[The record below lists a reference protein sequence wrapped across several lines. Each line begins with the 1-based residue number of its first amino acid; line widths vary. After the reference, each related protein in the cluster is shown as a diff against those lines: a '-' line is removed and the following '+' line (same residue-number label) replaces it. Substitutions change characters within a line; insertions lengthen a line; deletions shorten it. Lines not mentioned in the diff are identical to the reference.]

1 MIDHSQRLWQRI
13 IKEEHLNNLLK
24 PLAWFFIMVFLL
36 VFIFYLYQVN
46 TKLDRRLAQMKAELA
61 AYEEAEE
68 YEVMEMNV
76 TKYAPLDEEAVLDL
90 SFEGD
95 PAVTASG
102 EKPIPGKT
110 AAAGPNIPFGTR
122 IYVEGLGW
130 HIVNDRGGNIGPD
143 DIDIVTESREKALEW
158 GKQELLVIIE
168 E

>member
-1 MIDHSQRLWQRI
+1 MVFYHG
-13 IKEEHLNNLLK
+13 
-24 PLAWFFIMVFLL
+24 FFISFYFLF
-36 VFIFYLYQVN
+36 VSSKYQTGSAPSSN
-46 TKLDRRLAQMKAELA
+46 KAELA

-130 HIVNDRGGNIGPD
+130 HVVNDRGGNIGPD

-158 GKQELLVIIE
+158 GSQELLVIIE
-168 E
+168 Q